1 MSTPSVSGTDTQ
13 LPLEAVVEVRLAK
26 MSNDQQKAEGEA
38 ALKLIQGAQPQPPAP
53 SPDGRGSVV
62 NRYA

>member
-13 LPLEAVVEVRLAK
+13 LPLAAVVEVRLAK
-26 MSNDQQKAEGEA
+26 MSNDQQKAVGEA
-38 ALKLIQGAQPQPPAP
+38 ALKLIEGAQPPTP